1 MTWVLANVDLILE
14 RTLAHLLLAVPAI
27 AIAFVASL
35 PIGWAA
41 FRYRAARGP
50 LLTSAGLL
58 YAIPSLPL
66 FVALPALIGT
76 GVRDRLNVIIVLAL
90 YGIALMTR
98 SVADA
103 LAAVIP
109 ETRQAATAIGYSGA
123 GRFWRVELPLAGPA
137 ILAGLRVVTVSTVS
151 LVTVSAVLGVP
162 SLGLLFT
169 DGFQRGI
176 VAEVVTGLVLTI
188 AVALA
193 LDAAVMLGRV
203 LMPWTRVD
211 ARSRR
216 LARATRRAE
225 RVAP

>member
-1 MTWVLANVDLILE
+1 M
-14 RTLAHLLLAVPAI
+14 
-27 AIAFVASL
+27 
-35 PIGWAA
+35 
-41 FRYRAARGP
+41 
-50 LLTSAGLL
+50 
-58 YAIPSLPL
+58 
-66 FVALPALIGT
+66 
-76 GVRDRLNVIIVLAL
+76 
-90 YGIALMTR
+90 
-98 SVADA
+98 
-103 LAAVIP
+103 
-109 ETRQAATAIGYSGA
+109 
-123 GRFWRVELPLAGPA
+123 
-137 ILAGLRVVTVSTVS
+137 
-151 LVTVSAVLGVP
+151 TVSAVLGVP

-193 LDAAVMLGRV
+193 LDAAAVMLGRV